1 VSEEEVNMMI
11 KMADRSFKNSVDIED
26 FIALM
31 TSLGLIGN
39 EKPNL
44 IDQEDSEDI
53 EQKKIASI

>member
-1 VSEEEVNMMI
+1 MMI